1 VNSRTLASLLIPTLQ
16 WDATS
21 GFDNLRSEIDKA
33 LEIGVGGFLVRGG
46 PRQAV
51 AALAAELHARSRIP
65 LLLAADVE
73 RGAGEQFEGCT
84 ALPPFGAIGFIA
96 GAASSQGRQGT
107 PGARAASAES
117 PVDDARRAARITA
130 REMKLLGLNWALAPV
145 CDLDVA
151 PFCSIVGTRSA
162 GANAQRVS
170 AIVAE
175 WIDGCQAEGVLACA
189 KHFPGHGRAIGD
201 SHTLLPVAD
210 ASAEVLW
217 RDDMAPFR
225 AAIDTGVAS
234 IMTAHVAY
242 PALDARGL
250 PATLSGPLLI
260 ELLREEMEFDGL
272 IVTDALDMQS
282 VLTAGTSQSIA
293 TNAIAAG
300 CDLLLAPLHLAGM
313 AGALV
318 QALSNGT
325 LNRERVRDALDR
337 RDRKALWGQ
346 PAPGREP
353 TLDDVM
359 WTRRAA
365 DRAVFLLRG
374 RALTLGAAAEL
385 VIVDDDADGDWP
397 APSRDTF
404 VQALRSLELDAPV
417 VAEPTPHTKVPVI
430 VAVFADVAAGKD
442 YAGLS
447 ESGVAAVSRAV
458 AVSVANRREV
468 CVVLFSHPRHAQQI
482 PDAGNVLCAWGGE
495 APMQAAAARV
505 LVRIRN

>member
-1 VNSRTLASLLIPTLQ
+1 MNNRTLASLLIPTLQ
-16 WDATS
+16 WDADS
-21 GFDNLRSEIDKA
+21 GFDHLRREIDQA
-33 LEIGVGGFLVRGG
+33 LQIGVGGFLLRGG

-65 LLLAADVE
+65 MLLAADVE
-73 RGAGEQFEGCT
+73 RGAGEQFDGCT

-96 GAASSQGRQGT
+96 GKA
-107 PGARAASAES
+107 GADSA
-117 PVDDARRAARITA
+117 VDDARRAARITA
-130 REMKLLGLNWALAPV
+130 RELKLLGLNWALAPV

-170 AIVAE
+170 GMVAE

-189 KHFPGHGRAIGD
+189 KHFPGHGRAAGD
-201 SHTLLPVAD
+201 SHAMLPTAD

-234 IMTAHVAY
+234 IMTSHVAY
-242 PALDARGL
+242 PALDARNI
-250 PATLSGPLLI
+250 PATLSGPLLN
-260 ELLREEMEFDGL
+260 ELLREEMTFDGL
-272 IVTDALDMQS
+272 LVTDALDMQS
-282 VLTAGTSQSIA
+282 VLASGTSQTIA

-300 CDLLLAPLHLAGM
+300 CDLLLAPMHF
-313 AGALV
+313 AGAARALE
-318 QALSNGT
+318 QALANGT

-337 RDRKALWGQ
+337 RDRWALWGR
-346 PAPGREP
+346 PAAGREP

-365 DRAVFLLRG
+365 DRAVFVVRG
-374 RALTLGAAAEL
+374 RAPKFGAAAEL

-404 VQALRSLELDAPV
+404 VQALKSLELDAPV
-417 VAEPTPHTKVPVI
+417 VQEPTAHTRVPVI
-430 VAVFADVAAGKD
+430 VAAFADVAAGKD
-442 YAGLS
+442 YSGLS
-447 ESGVAAVSRAV
+447 ESGVAAISRAV
-458 AVSVANRREV
+458 AVSVAQRREV
-468 CVVLFSHPRHAQQI
+468 FIVLFSHPRHAQQI
-482 PDAGNVLCAWGGE
+482 PEALNVLCAWGGE

-505 LVRIRN
+505 LVRGCAP